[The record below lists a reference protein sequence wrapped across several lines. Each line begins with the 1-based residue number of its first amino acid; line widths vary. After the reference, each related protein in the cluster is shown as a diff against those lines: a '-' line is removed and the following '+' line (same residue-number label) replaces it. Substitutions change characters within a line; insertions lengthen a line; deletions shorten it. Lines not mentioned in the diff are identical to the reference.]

1 MIDVMVD
8 DPESVIVCDVR
19 PQEDDDSSRPVSHPE
34 ARTEEK
40 ANVNVVSRG
49 PEPPTHTNTHAPILV
64 ALFCCFFFLCFFFFP
79 VFSLFEGFTVRPTI
93 QERNFEITPFSVL
106 PY

>member
-1 MIDVMVD
+1 MVD
-8 DPESVIVCDVR
+8 EPESVIVCDVR
-19 PQEDDDSSRPVSHPE
+19 PQEDDDSSRPVPHPE
-34 ARTEEK
+34 TRPEEK
-40 ANVNVVSRG
+40 ANVNVVPRG
-49 PEPPTHTNTHAPILV
+49 PEPPTHTPTLTRPSLSLCV
-64 ALFCCFFFLCFFFFP
+64 VVFFFFFVSLFFP

>member
-19 PQEDDDSSRPVSHPE
+19 PQEDDDSSRPVPHPGT
-34 ARTEEK
+34 RPEEK
-40 ANVNVVSRG
+40 ANVNVVPRG

-64 ALFCCFFFLCFFFFP
+64 ALFCCFFFFLCFFIFSCFFS
-79 VFSLFEGFTVRPTI
+79 FRGIYSSAHDTREKL
-93 QERNFEITPFSVL
+93 
-106 PY
+106 